1 MPHIY
6 PVDEEYS
13 CSRDSVASIFIVYF
27 PPARHSWTCARSLFG
42 ARASPHPHLT
52 RTHFTL
58 LRTFSLLPSL
68 FFFFLST
75 FFSLLHPPC
84 FLLSASRSSVFLFQ
98 YTNWVFHRSNASS
111 ATYHPKCL
119 RRRPPPAR
127 PSLESRER
135 RRVRIFRRF
144 LSFLI
149 LVILAN
155 LSQTPTR
162 PSVVSRHTCSSPTT
176 TGKRSAR
183 RTLVSRSVRLTVA
196 STLRQ

>member
-1 MPHIY
+1 MF
-6 PVDEEYS
+6 
-13 CSRDSVASIFIVYF
+13 SRFCCIHFYRLF
-27 PPARHSWTCARSLFG
+27 PPCASFLDLRPVAVWG
-42 ARASPHPHLT
+42 ARIAASTPNAHSLHPT
-52 RTHFTL
+52 PYL
-58 LRTFSLLPSL
+58 LSPSVS
-68 FFFFLST
+68 FFFFFFFPST